1 MIYYPNPLTAS
12 KAMMKLSLSYSY
24 ITTGMTG
31 LLLVSRGTRDD
42 HMIVDFNY
50 SLIWILFAAFVGAT
64 LLIGF
69 RYYSLYERAN
79 KAKLTRGEEANTFD
93 NRAFIAA
100 AVDVILGVV
109 LTYGVYKVINWVY
122 TGEPFRGDDIPAVL
136 LMAAVIGAGAAY
148 IVDAWFPQA
157 WLNGQ
162 LDKAYNQ
169 GQATIRELAK
179 SEEARQKAIDLLEA
193 KAKALGVIDEEKVAI
208 FCQIVADGGK
218 TDLASLQKVAELV
231 QNNDA
236 DKLKVFLSDTDG
248 E

>member
-1 MIYYPNPLTAS
+1 MYCPTPLTAS

-24 ITTGMTG
+24 LTTGITG
-31 LLLVSRGTRDD
+31 LFLVSRGQRDD

-50 SLIWILFAAFVGAT
+50 SLLWILLAAFVGAV

-79 KAKLTRGEEANTFD
+79 KSKLTRGEEANTFD

-109 LTYGVYKVINWVY
+109 LAYGVYKVVNWLY
-122 TGEPFRGDDIPAVL
+122 TGEPFHGEDIPAVL
-136 LMAAVIGAGAAY
+136 LMAAVVGAGAAY

-162 LDKAYNQ
+162 LDKAYNE
-169 GQATIRELAK
+169 GQALIREVAK

-193 KAKALGVIDEEKVAI
+193 KAKALGVIDEEKIAI
-208 FCQIVADGGK
+208 FCQIASDGGK

-231 QNNDA
+231 NNNDA
-236 DKLKVFLSDTDG
+236 DKLRVFLNDTDG